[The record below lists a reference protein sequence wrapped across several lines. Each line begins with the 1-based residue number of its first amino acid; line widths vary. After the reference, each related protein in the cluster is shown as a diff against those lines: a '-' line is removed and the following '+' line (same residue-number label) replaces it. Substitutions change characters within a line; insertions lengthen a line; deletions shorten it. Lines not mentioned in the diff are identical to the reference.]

1 MGVLWG
7 LGSNK
12 SQESWKMFCK
22 NIATEKADIPQ
33 ANAVLPPYLFN
44 TSSLKSIESFNLK
57 STMGV
62 VYMFENCT
70 FCFGICVKLYEMHK
84 QKTIISNI
92 SRLTCTINGCLKID
106 WPQDVNPSNM
116 FHTPLADLPLV
127 FQRFGQVTSLKVSM
141 PCTHCNV
148 SYASKKVAFRRG
160 FTREDIHR
168 IHMWIH
174 LIREF
179 IEICWMQMKNLQQLH
194 LGLPTYQ
201 EDCPWFRTLVMVIMM
216 VMIIMMILMFDD
228 AQS

>member
-1 MGVLWG
+1 
-7 LGSNK
+7 
-12 SQESWKMFCK
+12 MFCK
-22 NIATEKADIPQ
+22 NTATEKADIPQ

-44 TSSLKSIESFNLK
+44 TSSLNSIESFNLK

-70 FCFGICVKLYEMHK
+70 CAKWYLCETLRNA
-84 QKTIISNI
+84 QTKTVMDDI
-92 SRLTCTINGCLKID
+92 SRLTCTINWCLKID

-116 FHTPLADLPLV
+116 FHTPLTDLPLV
-127 FQRFGQVTSLKVSM
+127 FQRFGKSRLKVSM
-141 PCTHCNV
+141 PCTRCNV

-168 IHMWIH
+168 IHIWIH

-201 EDCPWFRTLVMVIMM
+201 EDCPWFNDLEH
-216 VMIIMMILMFDD
+216 
-228 AQS
+228 

>member
-1 MGVLWG
+1 
-7 LGSNK
+7 
-12 SQESWKMFCK
+12 MFCK

-92 SRLTCTINGCLKID
+92 SRLTCTINWCLKID

-127 FQRFGQVTSLKVSM
+127 FQRFGKSLPSRWICLAPIATWVTPQKRWRSGVGK
-141 PCTHCNV
+141 
-148 SYASKKVAFRRG
+148 
-160 FTREDIHR
+160 TREDIHR
-168 IHMWIH
+168 IHIRIH